1 MLDVIA
7 IMDFG
12 HDPHFYRLMRD
23 ARRVADMSYPEYVAY
38 MEAEERKRVES
49 TRAYQ
54 RKLREYLDCMEHAD
68 ELYFFGGRR
77 RRPKGQ
83 RLRLEPKQVP
93 AFNSTPL
100 PGLPNECN
108 FIPFHFPRQVW

>member
-1 MLDVIA
+1 
-7 IMDFG
+7 MDFG
-12 HDPHFYRLMRD
+12 HDPYFYRLMRQ
-23 ARRVADMSYPEYVAY
+23 ARRVAEMSYPEYVAY
-38 MEAEERKRVES
+38 LKAENKKRVENTS
-49 TRAYQ
+49 AYQ
-54 RKLREYLDCMEHAD
+54 RKLREYLDCMDHAD
-68 ELYFFGGRR
+68 QLHFFGGRR

-108 FIPFHFPRQVW
+108 FVPFHFPRQVW